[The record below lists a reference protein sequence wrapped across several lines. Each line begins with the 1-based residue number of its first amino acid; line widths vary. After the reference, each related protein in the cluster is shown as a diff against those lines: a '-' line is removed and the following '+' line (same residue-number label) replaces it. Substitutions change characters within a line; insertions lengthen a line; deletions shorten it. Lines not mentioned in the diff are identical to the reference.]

1 MNKKV
6 QDLIRQI
13 VGRTGKKW
21 SEELYK
27 EIGLDKAQTDEEI
40 IQMLKD
46 YLNGGNKVKW
56 KEHCNN

>member
-13 VGRTGKKW
+13 VGKTGRKW
-21 SEELYK
+21 SEELFK
-27 EIGLDKAQTDEEI
+27 EIGLDKAQTDKEV

-46 YLNGGNKVKW
+46 YLNGGNQVSYSEEEK
-56 KEHCNN
+56 